1 MMSVGRVAEYSAMS
15 NAIAPKSTEE
25 LAEKKTTTIAA
36 DNTDKFV
43 KSEVTFTPAYTRAAV
58 TENHTNSS
66 TDNEASDK
74 QQNEQAAAAK
84 NQKNDKVGKGMDI
97 KHGGSLVH
105 NKNELMQNMVQ
116 EMLTGQ
122 AKHNGKSSPM
132 SELEEIIRSYAEE
145 AEKTADG
152 DENYWNAENTA
163 NRILDFAK
171 SLAGGDEKNIETL
184 RKAFEKGFGASEKVF
199 GGKGKLPS
207 ISYETYDLV
216 QKGFDDWSKE
226 FSKEAEKAADEN

>member
-1 MMSVGRVAEYSAMS
+1 MMSIGRVAEYSAMS

-25 LAEKKTTTIAA
+25 LAEKKATTMAS

-43 KSEVTFTPAYTRAAV
+43 KSEVTFAPAYTRAAV

-66 TDNEASDK
+66 TDNDSAEK
-74 QQNEQAAAAK
+74 QQNEQAAADK
-84 NQKNDKVGKGMDI
+84 QQNKKVGKGLDI

-105 NKNELMQNMVQ
+105 NKNALMQDMVQ

-122 AKHNGKSSPM
+122 ARKHGKSNPM

-171 SLAGGDEKNIETL
+171 SLAGDDQKNIESL
-184 RKAFEKGFGASEKVF
+184 RKAFEKGFGESEKVF

-207 ISYETYDLV
+207 VSYETYDLV
-216 QKGFDDWSKE
+216 QKGFDDWSKK
-226 FSKEAEKAADEN
+226 FSEEAEKTADEK